1 MRRIL
6 VATVLLCG
14 MGGTAAAQQQVDTEL
29 MTYPEIAAAMRA
41 GKTTV
46 LIYNGGTEQRGPHA
60 VLGGHTLIARRA
72 SVEIARRLGNALV
85 APVLPFSIAG
95 GHLNPKWPGSVNL
108 PGTLFAAVNE
118 AVVDSMVVNG
128 FKNIVLMGDHGG
140 GQTELQDLAR
150 RLDEKYGPRGTHV
163 YFCGDVY
170 AKTRDDVAAW
180 VKEHSLPAATHGGIH
195 DTSVL
200 MYLGGDSYVR
210 KDKLVAGDP
219 VLSPGQKPVAAVP
232 RVDNGVTGDPRPATP
247 EFGKLFFDM
256 QVANAVAQIRSLVS
270 R

>member
-95 GHLNPKWPGSVNL
+95 GHLNPNGL
-108 PGTLFAAVNE
+108 E
-118 AVVDSMVVNG
+118 A
-128 FKNIVLMGDHGG
+128 
-140 GQTELQDLAR
+140 
-150 RLDEKYGPRGTHV
+150 
-163 YFCGDVY
+163 
-170 AKTRDDVAAW
+170 
-180 VKEHSLPAATHGGIH
+180 
-195 DTSVL
+195 
-200 MYLGGDSYVR
+200 
-210 KDKLVAGDP
+210 
-219 VLSPGQKPVAAVP
+219 
-232 RVDNGVTGDPRPATP
+232 
-247 EFGKLFFDM
+247 
-256 QVANAVAQIRSLVS
+256 
-270 R
+270 